1 MDKRR
6 QKLTIEEREAYK
18 SAILQVLTRH
28 IGRNNA
34 ISMGRLYR
42 LAFREEFAD
51 VINDTRLMRSIIT
64 ELRDAGNP
72 ICSTPAQSGGG
83 YYLSSAGSELKDYCV
98 QQRKRALKILARE
111 AVLRKITVPE
121 LLGQIQME
129 LTEAA

>member
-1 MDKRR
+1 MAKRI
-6 QKLTIEEREAYK
+6 KISVEEKEAYK
-18 SAILQVLTRH
+18 LAILQVLTRH

-42 LAFREEFAD
+42 LAIGEYAD
-51 VINDTRLMRSIIT
+51 VINDTRMMRQIIT
-64 ELRDAGNP
+64 ELRDGGNP

-98 QQRKRALKILARE
+98 QQRKRALKILTRE